1 MDFCTS
7 SGPWIWSYGI
17 LQLKKHQEQSFQ
29 VSHCTGI
36 YARAQGGALMGLRSE
51 SKLEA
56 EAGLEEKWTEHKL
69 SRLRSVPGKA
79 GIRYILPSILS
90 CRFFSMSS
98 PCLSL
103 FLSLSVQNEG
113 KRARGLLL

>member
-1 MDFCTS
+1 MDFYTS

-17 LQLKKHQEQSFQ
+17 LQLKKHQEQTFQ

-36 YARAQGGALMGLRSE
+36 YARAQGGALMGPRSE

-56 EAGLEEKWTEHKL
+56 EAGLEEKWTERTLH
-69 SRLRSVPGKA
+69 RLCSVPGKA
-79 GIRYILPSILS
+79 GIRYIFLSALS

-103 FLSLSVQNEG
+103 SFSP
-113 KRARGLLL
+113 K